1 MNLNI
6 KSLQF
11 IGYFIAVFIQQPPNL
26 AAQTCLP
33 AGIEFSNQ
41 SQIDLFPINHPTCT
55 EIQGTVG
62 ITGNS
67 ITNLAG
73 LAQIT
78 KIHGNLNVFNTTLLS
93 DFEGLNNLSLIG
105 GNFSFTYNNLLDFN
119 GLDNLTTIN
128 GNFVVNGDQLTTLSN
143 FAGLESLN
151 TIGGATQ
158 IVFIPL
164 LTNFN
169 GLNNLN
175 TIGMG
180 LGTGGLSV
188 SLCPSLSNFMGLDNL
203 TQVKRLSI
211 VSNTSLQ
218 DFAGLN
224 NLQLIDGDFTV
235 SNNNGIVSLNG
246 LSSLNT
252 ISGHLNIEG
261 NNSLTSLAGMP
272 NVSYVPYFLEINNN
286 DMLQNLNGLENIM
299 TLGNSLNIRRNDLLS
314 DLSGLSNLASV
325 NGPIYVENN
334 PTLPSLSGLDNVAA
348 SFTNLIVQNNLS
360 LSDCA
365 VQSVCDYLS
374 TPSNPATIQ
383 LNASGCANRV
393 EVETNCL
400 LLPVELVRFTGKR
413 MPNGVALTWETQNE
427 LEILGHEVQKSG
439 DGATWAA
446 LKLVNSQPATGGV
459 SVYHFDDDSPFPGT
473 NYYRLKHLG
482 QDGSFEY
489 SNIIS
494 ITAGQTT
501 PLKIYPNP
509 TGGGLHTVGMD
520 SGSYELRD
528 CYGRTVSIGNFE
540 NATMAFD
547 HLTQGVYL
555 LILEAAGS
563 VEKFPT
569 LLVKE

>member
-1 MNLNI
+1 M
-6 KSLQF
+6 
-11 IGYFIAVFIQQPPNL
+11 AVFIQQPLNL
-26 AAQTCLP
+26 AAQTCLT

-41 SQIDLFPINHPTCT
+41 SQIDLFPINYPTCT

-62 ITGNS
+62 ISGNS

-78 KIHGNLNVFNTTLLS
+78 KIHGNLNLSNTTLLS

-105 GNFSFTYNNLLDFN
+105 GSFNCTYNNLLDFN

-128 GNFVVNGDQLTTLSN
+128 GNFVVNGDNLTTLSS
-143 FAGLESLN
+143 FTGLESLH
-151 TIGGATQ
+151 TIGGATS
-158 IVFIPL
+158 IVFVPL

-175 TIGMG
+175 AIGME
-180 LGTGGLSV
+180 LGTGGLNV
-188 SLCPSLSNFMGLDNL
+188 SLCPSLANFMGLDNL
-203 TQVKRLSI
+203 TQVKSMSI
-211 VSNTSLQ
+211 GSNTSLQ
-218 DFAGLN
+218 DFVGLN

-235 SNNNGIVSLNG
+235 SNNGGIGSLNG

-272 NVSYVPYFLEINNN
+272 NVSHVPYFLEITNN
-286 DMLQNLNGLENIM
+286 DMLQNLNGLENIT
-299 TLGNSLNIRRNDLLS
+299 TLGNSLSIRHNDLLS
-314 DLSGLSNLASV
+314 DMSGLSNLASV

-334 PTLPSLSGLDNVAA
+334 PALPSLSGLDNVAA
-348 SFTNLIVQNNLS
+348 SFPNLIVQNNTS

-365 VQSVCDYLS
+365 VQSVCNYLS

-413 MPNGVALTWETQNE
+413 MPSGVALTWETQNE
-427 LEILGHEVQKSG
+427 VDILGHEVQKSG
-439 DGATWAA
+439 DGATWAT
-446 LKLVNSQPATGGV
+446 LQLVNSQAATGGV
-459 SVYHFDDDSPFPGT
+459 SVYHFDDDSPLPGT
-473 NYYRLKHLG
+473 NYYRLKHLE
-482 QDGSFEY
+482 QDGSFAY

-494 ITAGQTT
+494 ITAGETT

-509 TGGGLHTVGMD
+509 TGGILYTVGMD

-528 CYGRTVSIGNFE
+528 CYGRTVSIGSFE
-540 NATMAFD
+540 NATMALD
-547 HLTQGVYL
+547 HLPQGVYL
-555 LILEAAGS
+555 ILLGAEGGA
-563 VEKFPT
+563 EKFPT